1 MELTDFESDPDLKA
15 KWDTLT
21 DEERSEYANKAW
33 KNINISETFEP
44 GSIYKPIVAAMALEE
59 GVITPESTFV
69 CNGSKQIAGLDK
81 AISCWQHAGH
91 GTIDV
96 QGVLAGSCNVGMM
109 DIISKLTPEVY
120 LKYHHD
126 FGFHQKT
133 GIDLPGE
140 AAADSDSLQ
149 YNLDTL
155 HTAEMATSSFGQGFN
170 CTALQALNAFN
181 ATINGG
187 KLMRPYVVSQVVD
200 ADGKIVKENSPQ
212 VVRQVISQETS
223 DYMRKAMQA
232 TVSPTGTAK
241 KAVIQGYAL
250 GGKTGTAEQ
259 GARDKTNWTLS
270 FISYLSVDS
279 PDIVVMTVIHRPEDY
294 YDGCDISP
302 VPMLRGIM
310 EKIINYKAI
319 PPSTTSSDTGS
330 DYGSNMI
337 ELKSYQGKN
346 LKSSIE
352 ELIGLGLDF
361 DIISAG
367 GDTITNQYPAA
378 GTAIEKG
385 GKVMLSVQSNG
396 TTATKE
402 VPNVVGMDSQSAKEM
417 LEAVGFS
424 CYIYNI
430 NDAVAAENSIQTATT
445 QEAAT
450 QATTEAVSEED
461 NATSTDNKLTVVE
474 QSPAAGK
481 KLEAGTILYK
491 EYNKS
496 KDNNKNKIQSKT
508 KIIKNLK
515 YMIKYKSK
523 KNFQKR

>member
-1 MELTDFESDPDLKA
+1 
-15 KWDTLT
+15 
-21 DEERSEYANKAW
+21 
-33 KNINISETFEP
+33 
-44 GSIYKPIVAAMALEE
+44 
-59 GVITPESTFV
+59 
-69 CNGSKQIAGLDK
+69 
-81 AISCWQHAGH
+81 
-91 GTIDV
+91 
-96 QGVLAGSCNVGMM
+96 
-109 DIISKLTPEVY
+109 
-120 LKYHHD
+120 
-126 FGFHQKT
+126 
-133 GIDLPGE
+133 
-140 AAADSDSLQ
+140 
-149 YNLDTL
+149 
-155 HTAEMATSSFGQGFN
+155 
-170 CTALQALNAFN
+170 
-181 ATINGG
+181 
-187 KLMRPYVVSQVVD
+187 
-200 ADGKIVKENSPQ
+200 
-212 VVRQVISQETS
+212 
-223 DYMRKAMQA
+223 MRKAMQA

-319 PPSTTSSDTGS
+319 PPSTTSNDTS
-330 DYGSNMI
+330 SEYSSNTI

-346 LKSSIE
+346 LKNSIE

-396 TTATKE
+396 TTPTKE

-417 LEAVGFS
+417 LEAVGFN

-430 NDAVAAENSIQTATT
+430 NDAVAAENSVQTATT
-445 QEAAT
+445 QEATTQTTT
-450 QATTEAVSEED
+450 QAASED
-461 NATSTDNKLTVVE
+461 DSGSGGTGGNKLTVVE

-481 KLEAGTILYK
+481 KLEEGTIV
-491 EYNKS
+491 
-496 KDNNKNKIQSKT
+496 Q
-508 KIIKNLK
+508 IKV
-515 YMIKYKSK
+515 S
-523 KNFQKR
+523 